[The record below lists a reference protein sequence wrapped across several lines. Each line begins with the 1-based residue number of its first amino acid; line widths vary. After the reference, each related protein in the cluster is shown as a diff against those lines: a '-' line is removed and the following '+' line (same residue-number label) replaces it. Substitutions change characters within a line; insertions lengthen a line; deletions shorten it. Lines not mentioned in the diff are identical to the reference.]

1 MSELIDMEDTT
12 GLTIQEASKILSIP
26 ENTLRKYLTYFEI
39 TVEKQGRKTLL
50 SKDSMN
56 CLSEIVQL
64 KGNGWSLKD
73 IKNFRDK
80 QPASGANKEITN
92 TEIANEDNPITL
104 SEEII
109 QTPEE
114 LFPIKESSQ
123 EILEK
128 SPEIINEQEEFP
140 SNDNLQDRFIAN
152 QQNNSQE
159 NQEDKEIEPSI
170 LSFTKESDEIPLDNK
185 DETSNLSHDDLELQL
200 DENQDVNLKIKLL
213 ASKVKLPLTKDLVNK
228 EIAVQAK
235 RASRLY
241 RFLSSRNAPRDSAEI
256 KADLDRRVIFLNGL
270 RYLRDNW
277 LERKSA
283 DPHQDERLVTA

>member
-1 MSELIDMEDTT
+1 MSELINMEDNT
-12 GLTIQEASKILSIP
+12 GLTIQEASKILSVP

-80 QPASGANKEITN
+80 QASPGANVASLEIPNNEISQENTNEVTISENSIEHSKEET
-92 TEIANEDNPITL
+92 TSFEL
-104 SEEII
+104 
-109 QTPEE
+109 PEE
-114 LFPIKESSQ
+114 
-123 EILEK
+123 
-128 SPEIINEQEEFP
+128 
-140 SNDNLQDRFIAN
+140 
-152 QQNNSQE
+152 QNNSHSE
-159 NQEDKEIEPSI
+159 IKFEHIETEEYSKPTLNISNKEEKEEVETEPSI
-170 LSFTKESDEIPLDNK
+170 LSFVKESDEIQLENK
-185 DETSNLSHDDLELQL
+185 DESSHLSNEDLELQL

-283 DPHQDERLVTA
+283 DPHQEERFVTA